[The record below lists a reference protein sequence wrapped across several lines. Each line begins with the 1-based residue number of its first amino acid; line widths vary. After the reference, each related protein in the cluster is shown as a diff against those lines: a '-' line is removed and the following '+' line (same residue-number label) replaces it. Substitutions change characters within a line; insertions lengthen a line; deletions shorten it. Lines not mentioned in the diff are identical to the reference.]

1 MILYSYD
8 DILDISIRL
17 DRSNNKLNIDVRQ
30 KLDELKNNLNIRS
43 ENIRL
48 KPKLNIIKKHNVDIS
63 EAYKILNKL
72 SDKNFDRQFESL
84 LKILNSIEKD
94 DDKMNVCN
102 KIFDIASSNI
112 FYSELFAKLISKLY
126 DKIGNF
132 KNIFETRVDE
142 YYKEF
147 DNIVFVS
154 NNEDYDA
161 FCDYIKKIDSLK
173 SFMSFMIWLSK
184 YDILKYNKIINLLI
198 DFQDKILEEIDNENK
213 IYENEAYCENIFV
226 SIKEIYT
233 MLKKQEEWPLFITN
247 HKLITKSSGK
257 GKNNKIR
264 FKLMDIDDLL
274 KKSK

>member
-17 DRSNNKLNIDVRQ
+17 DRSTNKLHEDVRK
-30 KLDELKNNLNIRS
+30 KLDVLKSNLNIKS
-43 ENIRL
+43 ESVRL
-48 KPKLNIIKKHNVDIS
+48 KPKHIIINKPDIDIS

-72 SDKNFDRQFESL
+72 SEKILMRQYENL
-84 LKILNSIEKD
+84 LKILNNIIKD

-112 FYSELFAKLISKLY
+112 FYSELFAKLISKLF
-126 DKIGNF
+126 DVVENF
-132 KNIFETRVDE
+132 KNIFDSRVDK

-154 NNEDYDA
+154 SNEDYDA

-184 YDILKYNKIINLLI
+184 YGILKYNKIINLLI

-213 IYENEAYCENIFV
+213 VYENEAYCENIFV
-226 SIKEIYT
+226 SIKEIYS
-233 MLKKQEEWPLFITN
+233 MLKKEEEWPLFITN

-274 KKSK
+274 KK